1 MLDLQEYVT
10 LLNDAIRRN
19 ETVVFSCKCT
29 VHYSGRAESFLEVG
43 DRVIIIKADN
53 TVLVHQPAGNNPIN
67 YMKQETS
74 HKFTI
79 KDDKLH
85 LHCSHLSNKEFM
97 DVIISRMYFFNAH
110 KLEDGRTIT
119 ITGTE
124 KDMSDML
131 YESPELIEQGFKP
144 ISREEQT
151 QYGFIDV
158 FGYDKDGILTIVE
171 CKRFKAD
178 LSAVSQLRR
187 YVGRIKS
194 LRGVEKVRGI
204 LAAPQI
210 TSNARKMLEDWGF
223 GFIAINPP
231 KYHERFDK
239 KQSTLEV
246 FG

>member
-1 MLDLQEYVT
+1 MLDLKEYVV
-10 LLNDAIRRN
+10 LLNDAIKRN
-19 ETVVFSCKCT
+19 ETIVFSCKCT
-29 VHYSGRAESFLEVG
+29 VHYSGRAESYLEKG
-43 DRVIIIKADN
+43 DRVVIIKADN
-53 TVLVHQPAGNNPIN
+53 TILVHQPKGNNPIN

-74 HKFTI
+74 HKFAT
-79 KDDKLH
+79 KNGKLQ
-85 LHCSHLSNKEFM
+85 LRCSHLSNKEFM
-97 DVIISRMYFFNAH
+97 DVIISRMYFFNTH

-119 ITGTE
+119 VSGTE

-131 YESPELIEQGFKP
+131 YEHPDMIEKGFTP

-151 QYGFIDV
+151 KYGFIDV
-158 FGYDKDGILTIVE
+158 FGYDKENILTVVE

-187 YVGRIKS
+187 YVGRIKK
-194 LRGVEKVRGI
+194 LKGVEHVRGI
-204 LAAPQI
+204 LAAPKI
-210 TSNARKMLEDWGF
+210 TSNAKKMLEDWGF
-223 GFIAINPP
+223 SFVVVHPP